1 MDLCR
6 KFEEAEKLCQPEK
19 AGKTE
24 HRMVMICSEDTPH
37 SSKVSINTSSKEPQQ
52 LQTFSSLRDN
62 WENRSLFSA
71 RKPVLRQRKL
81 SYSKSG
87 LLLVNSSTN
96 RKRGGD
102 TDKGSVGK
110 RYKGS

>member
-1 MDLCR
+1 M
-6 KFEEAEKLCQPEK
+6 FEEAEKLCQPEK

-24 HRMVMICSEDTPH
+24 HEMVMICSEDTPH
-37 SSKVSINTSSKEPQQ
+37 SSKVSSNTSSKEPQQ

-102 TDKGSVGK
+102 TDKGSAGK